1 MNRNGNID
9 FIKGILVILVILGH
23 VIPGVLQETFSRY
36 FIYSFHMP
44 LFIAVSGYLVPTQK
58 LNYQSRID
66 ILHKYWY
73 RLIVPWICAVN
84 IYFII
89 KNFPDIAKLD
99 LIAYVELYYKPYF
112 HLWFTVAYLLYLYLF
127 YLLNVKLNLK
137 PFIIAILSLPICI
150 IYKFYTPPFTNPFP
164 AQIWWVINNLRPYY
178 FIFFILGILI
188 RNYGAKISDIA
199 EKRLLFISG
208 IMSMAF
214 ICMVIYNFFYP
225 LQIFD
230 AALYFFNVPF
240 ALFIIICC
248 KRRVFPRSRLL
259 EFIGCYSYPFYL
271 WHMVG
276 VLIAI
281 NIVKNDHSA
290 FYYLICLFWNVLIGL
305 LCKYA
310 KNNRHINYCFIGT
323 NNIAEFDRRQP

>member
-1 MNRNGNID
+1 MGTSFYAWPLA
-9 FIKGILVILVILGH
+9 FIH
-23 VIPGVLQETFSRY
+23 E
-36 FIYSFHMP
+36 SFKK
-44 LFIAVSGYLVPTQK
+44 S
-58 LNYQSRID
+58 
-66 ILHKYWY
+66 
-73 RLIVPWICAVN
+73 
-84 IYFII
+84 
-89 KNFPDIAKLD
+89 
-99 LIAYVELYYKPYF
+99 
-112 HLWFTVAYLLYLYLF
+112 
-127 YLLNVKLNLK
+127 LK
-137 PFIIAILSLPICI
+137 
-150 IYKFYTPPFTNPFP
+150 
-164 AQIWWVINNLRPYY
+164 QHY

-310 KNNRHINYCFIGT
+310 KNNRHLNYCFIGT

>member
-1 MNRNGNID
+1 MGTSFFAWPLA
-9 FIKGILVILVILGH
+9 FIH
-23 VIPGVLQETFSRY
+23 E
-36 FIYSFHMP
+36 SFKK
-44 LFIAVSGYLVPTQK
+44 S
-58 LNYQSRID
+58 
-66 ILHKYWY
+66 
-73 RLIVPWICAVN
+73 
-84 IYFII
+84 
-89 KNFPDIAKLD
+89 
-99 LIAYVELYYKPYF
+99 
-112 HLWFTVAYLLYLYLF
+112 
-127 YLLNVKLNLK
+127 LK
-137 PFIIAILSLPICI
+137 
-150 IYKFYTPPFTNPFP
+150 
-164 AQIWWVINNLRPYY
+164 QHY

-240 ALFIIICC
+240 ALFIII
-248 KRRVFPRSRLL
+248 
-259 EFIGCYSYPFYL
+259 GCYSYPFYL

-310 KNNRHINYCFIGT
+310 KNNRHLNYYFIGT

>member
-150 IYKFYTPPFTNPFP
+150 IFKFYTPPFTNPFP
-164 AQIWWVINNLRPYY
+164 AQIW
-178 FIFFILGILI
+178 
-188 RNYGAKISDIA
+188 
-199 EKRLLFISG
+199 
-208 IMSMAF
+208 
-214 ICMVIYNFFYP
+214 
-225 LQIFD
+225 
-230 AALYFFNVPF
+230 
-240 ALFIIICC
+240 
-248 KRRVFPRSRLL
+248 
-259 EFIGCYSYPFYL
+259 
-271 WHMVG
+271 
-276 VLIAI
+276 
-281 NIVKNDHSA
+281 
-290 FYYLICLFWNVLIGL
+290 
-305 LCKYA
+305 
-310 KNNRHINYCFIGT
+310 
-323 NNIAEFDRRQP
+323 